1 MGMFSDTYTGEY
13 GSHKISIIG
22 KSGLR
27 ASFELHID
35 GKLVDSG
42 KANLSNSNLRL
53 ELHGLIQE
61 DKEDK
66 AVIVQIEHRSF
77 EGLIPKL
84 IVNNVQL
91 PLKKK

>member
-42 KANLSNSNLRL
+42 KANLSNSNLGSNL
-53 ELHGLIQE
+53 Y
-61 DKEDK
+61 
-66 AVIVQIEHRSF
+66 
-77 EGLIPKL
+77 
-84 IVNNVQL
+84 
-91 PLKKK
+91 